1 MKELTIEGFFK
12 EAVAIGLK
20 NMLAIIVN
28 GILWVLTIWIPY
40 LNVGTTIAMT
50 NLAAKM
56 SRDEG
61 LEMTEIFKPEY
72 RKFMGEYF
80 IVQMMSFMG
89 MYLAALFFLIPAF
102 VLQVAWSLATL
113 LVLDKGM
120 EPMAA
125 LKKSNELTY
134 GKKWKIYL
142 GKTLLNT
149 VFFAVVGI
157 LVFIGNAIHEIL
169 GVLFAIAGM
178 LMFYPISAGADAYV
192 YKTLARD
199 A

>member
-28 GILWVLTIWIPY
+28 AILWVLTIWIPY

-80 IVQMMSFMG
+80 IVLMMSFMG
-89 MYLAALFFLIPAF
+89 MYLAALFFLVPAF

-134 GKKWKIYL
+134 GKKWTIFL
-142 GKTLLNT
+142 GKTLLT
-149 VFFAVVGI
+149 AVFFVVVGI
-157 LVFIGNAIHEIL
+157 LVAIGNAIHEIL
-169 GVLFAIAGM
+169 AVLFVIVGM